1 MDFKKALLLL
11 LVVFAGVATHA
22 QIKHKKVA
30 AKATAVNLKTSIA
43 NGQAV
48 FTKYCVTCHQADGLG
63 VPRMNPPLVKTTYV
77 LGDKSKLI
85 KIVLNG
91 FNEDVEI
98 NGETYSNTMAAH
110 DFLKDQEIADVLTYV
125 RNSFGNK
132 ASAVTV
138 AQVKVTRATNKPPAP

>member
-11 LVVFAGVATHA
+11 FITLFTGAALQA
-22 QIKHKKVA
+22 QTKHKKPAGRKPA
-30 AKATAVNLKTSIA
+30 AGLKASIKR
-43 NGQAV
+43 GQAL
-48 FTKYCVTCHQADGLG
+48 FTQYCVTCHQADGLG
-63 VPRMNPPLVKTTYV
+63 VPHMNPPLVKTTYV

-91 FNEDVEI
+91 FDEDVEI

-110 DFLKDQEIADVLTYV
+110 DFMKDQEIADVLTFV

-132 ASAVTV
+132 ASAITM
-138 AQVKVTRATNKPPAP
+138 AQVKATRATNKK